1 MTKAV
6 PTLADIP
13 PLLKAE
19 ILAEAL
25 PYIRQYHGKTIVIT
39 PDDPA
44 AFVSAYESIRRK

>member
-25 PYIRQYHGKTIVIT
+25 PYIRQYHGQN
-39 PDDPA
+39 
-44 AFVSAYESIRRK
+44 YRH